1 MNRIYRSLWN
11 DATGTFIAV
20 SENAR
25 GAGKKT
31 STCTGPCG
39 AAAPAMRALA
49 ISLLIIGN
57 GAYAAPVG
65 GVVTAGGAT
74 IVSGTGG
81 NVVITQN
88 TQNAAINW
96 NSFNVAAGESVRF
109 VQPNSSAVTLN
120 RVVGVDPS
128 SILGN
133 LSANGKV
140 FLVNPNGIVFGK
152 GASVNV
158 GGLVA
163 SSLNI
168 GDTDFMAGNYRFAG
182 AAGGAITNLG
192 TINAPGGYVALLGAN
207 VSNGGVISARLGSV
221 ALAAGNAITL
231 DVAGDGLLNVAI
243 NEGAVNALV
252 QNGGLIEAAGGEVL
266 LSARAAGGLL
276 QGAVN
281 NSGVIEARSLQ
292 HRNGT
297 IRLLADPT
305 NGTAQVSGTLDASG
319 PDAGQTGGT
328 IQVLGNTVTL
338 TGATVNA
345 SGDAGGGLIHIG
357 GGFYGDATIPAA
369 HSTSLDGTAVHA
381 DAISTG
387 HGGRIAVWAANDLSV
402 NAQLTARGGARSGNG
417 GFIETSGKHVKLG
430 SSNQVITLAPNG
442 RTGTWLLDPIDW
454 TIANANGDETP
465 MQVRTSL
472 ASSDRLIT
480 ATNNI
485 TVASAL
491 VWTTGQK
498 LELKAGNNVLIKAEV
513 TASTKNSAIV
523 FTAGNDV
530 LVEASVTASALNSS
544 VIMTAG
550 RDISVVSTT
559 ADGGGS
565 IALVAKRNVTANGP
579 ISADMGSVTMIAD
592 NDGTGPGPAGG
603 TVTFV
608 GPSLVKAMST
618 TIRFNPATYAATST
632 EIASYATR
640 VTGSV
645 DARAWVFG
653 QGVNKVYDGKDNAT
667 LTLRGNPNVGNDVT
681 PVAGTATF
689 DNQNVGTSKT
699 VTFTGY
705 TLGGGDLARFALFAP
720 YNDVP
725 GAGTTTADITPA
737 PLSIK
742 ANNAS
747 KSYGET
753 LVPLPSAYTQVGLV
767 NNETMLGVT
776 QTSAGSAASA
786 SVAGSAYAIVPSDA
800 TGGTFTPSNYA
811 ITYLNGTMT
820 IAPKALTVTSA
831 DVSRPYDSNA
841 VYSSFTT
848 SGLANGESIG
858 SVTQVSPA
866 TSGGSAAPGT
876 YAITPSN
883 ATGGTFDAGNYAIT
897 YANGALTV
905 GPMPYVPP
913 PVVTPPPEPSPDP
926 VTPPMPVTPAPV
938 TPPVVEIPQAPVTPE
953 PVTPAPVTPAPVS
966 PPVAEVP
973 QAPVTP
979 PTESTPVLPPTP
991 TTPVAEP
998 APPVI
1003 APPVTPDAPTPD
1015 AASAL
1020 PGFATAA
1027 GIQAGKQALMRSTAA
1042 SLATPV
1048 SIAPEATL
1056 ANAMPAVAVSPAP
1069 ADLQTLARQVSLTQ
1083 VQAGRPVAASLE
1095 TPTSV
1100 RTGFAPVAP
1109 VSTAAPLTDRKTAA
1123 ADSLES
1129 ADTIPVRRIKKQD
1142 RN

>member
-49 ISLLIIGN
+49 ISLMIIGN

-81 NVVITQN
+81 NLVITQN

-168 GDTDFMAGNYRFAG
+168 GDADFMAGNYRFAG

-243 NEGAVNALV
+243 NEGAVNALL

-297 IRLLADPT
+297 IRLLADPAS
-305 NGTAQVSGTLDASG
+305 GTAQVSGTLDASG

-387 HGGRIAVWAANDLSV
+387 NGGRIAVWAANDLSV
-402 NAQLTARGGARSGNG
+402 NALLTARGGARSGNG

-640 VTGSV
+640 VTGSI

-653 QGVNKVYDGKDNAT
+653 QGVNKVYDGNNNAT

-681 PVAGTATF
+681 PVAGIATL

-705 TLGGGDLARFALFAP
+705 TLGGGDLAKFALFAP

-737 PLSIK
+737 PLSIQ

-786 SVAGSAYAIVPSDA
+786 SVAGSAYAIVPGDA

-831 DVSRPYDSNA
+831 DVSRSYDSNA

-913 PVVTPPPEPSPDP
+913 PVATPPPEPSPDP

-953 PVTPAPVTPAPVS
+953 PVTPAPVT

-1015 AASAL
+1015 AASAP

-1027 GIQAGKQALMRSTAA
+1027 GVQAGKQALMRSTAA

-1048 SIAPEATL
+1048 SIASEATL
-1056 ANAMPAVAVSPAP
+1056 ANAMPAVVASPAP

-1083 VQAGRPVAASLE
+1083 VQAGRPVAASLD

-1100 RTGFAPVAP
+1100 RTGSAPVTPVAP
-1109 VSTAAPLTDRKTAA
+1109 VSTAAPLTDRKTEA